1 MSKKIELGLLAKSI
15 KAILGQDKNI
25 KILNGKDNIQ
35 VKENDILIYDDGNQ
49 FYFYKVTKEG
59 SIKIPTE
66 EYCEKLILG
75 EGGLKWEEFKKK
87 MQKITNLLS

>member
-49 FYFYKVTKEG
+49 FYFYKVTKDG

-66 EYCEKLILG
+66 EYCERLSLG
-75 EGGLKWEEFKKK
+75 EGGVSNLSWDKIQKK
-87 MQKITNLLS
+87 ILVG

>member
-49 FYFYKVTKEG
+49 FYFYKVTKDG

-66 EYCEKLILG
+66 KYCERLSLG
-75 EGGLKWEEFKKK
+75 NGGFKWKDLKKK
-87 MQKITNLLS
+87 L